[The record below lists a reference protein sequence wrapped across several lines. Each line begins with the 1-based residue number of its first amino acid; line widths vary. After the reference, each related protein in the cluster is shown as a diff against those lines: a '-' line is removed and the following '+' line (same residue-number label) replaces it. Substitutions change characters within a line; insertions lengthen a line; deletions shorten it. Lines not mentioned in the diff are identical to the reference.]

1 VARKEHL
8 RGLKAMRFAA
18 VWKRHP
24 FRQRKS
30 AGSRKY
36 PAKHILSPE
45 DVVDTAPMVR
55 YFVAVS

>member
-1 VARKEHL
+1 
-8 RGLKAMRFAA
+8 MRFAA
-18 VWKRHP
+18 VWKGHP

-36 PAKHILSPE
+36 PAKHILIPE
-45 DVVDTAPMVR
+45 DVVDTAPIVR